1 MRPRFSVS
9 ELSYL
14 NSTRPFPCYI
24 SLFLLWNG
32 LMAPDRGTDELSA
45 LSAQDALILLIKTFC
60 LHTQHPYM
68 WNITKFTDVHR
79 LQLLIKSFDTYP

>member
-14 NSTRPFPCYI
+14 NSTRLFPCYI
-24 SLFLLWNG
+24 SLFLLWNV
-32 LMAPDRGTDELSA
+32 LTAPDRGTEELSA
-45 LSAQDALILLIKTFC
+45 LSAQDALILLTKTFSP
-60 LHTQHPYM
+60 HTQRPYM
-68 WNITKFTDVHR
+68 WNIKKFTDVRR